1 MDTVP
6 NQNIHLSTTQL
17 EEKGVLIS
25 TTPIDSP
32 QSEYQT
38 LLVNGGVTIL
48 AIIALTYFTRT
59 LIEAIAK
66 LLKVW
71 NQKE

>member
-1 MDTVP
+1 MDTA
-6 NQNIHLSTTQL
+6 NQNLRLSTTQL
-17 EEKGVLIS
+17 EEKGALIS
-25 TTPIDSP
+25 TNPTDSP

-48 AIIALTYFTRT
+48 AIIALTFFSKT
-59 LIEAIAK
+59 LIESIAK

-71 NQKE
+71 KK